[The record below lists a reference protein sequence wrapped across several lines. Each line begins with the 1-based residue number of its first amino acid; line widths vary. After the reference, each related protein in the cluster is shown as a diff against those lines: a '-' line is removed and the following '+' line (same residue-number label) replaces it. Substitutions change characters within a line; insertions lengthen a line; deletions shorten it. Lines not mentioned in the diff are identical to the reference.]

1 MEDLTST
8 LSALAISTKTPI
20 QRCVDALI
28 AEITKSSPTQETART
43 LIREITTTLETAL
56 CKESPAAVA
65 TNSAAAA
72 VTPREAGSGSSSL
85 PVSSADGKAAAAV
98 VTNSAAAAVTP
109 REAGS
114 GSSSLS
120 VSGADGKA
128 AAAVV
133 TNSTAATAAAT
144 AVATN
149 SAAATTLSIVEPSAK
164 PSRGGSSLENGVAYE
179 HKIRTLLTC
188 YTYNELELHVS
199 ESTASGGHGQDV
211 QFRVADIT
219 VNLECKDQGAFE
231 GGGKTYKNVENVLV
245 IPEECLHKRLLGD
258 YHPFEGRIPSFLKG
272 DKTLVTW
279 EAEKHLFKDEYKEA
293 PDTTVATYY
302 RSKGIHYIQFEKKGL
317 YTTGHDILEL
327 GVPLFKCE
335 TRFRIRCKR
344 HRSSTM
350 PSSVQASLTYTKK
363 SIAPSPFDL
372 QKKLPSKFK
381 KVKEAAI

>member
-1 MEDLTST
+1 
-8 LSALAISTKTPI
+8 
-20 QRCVDALI
+20 
-28 AEITKSSPTQETART
+28 
-43 LIREITTTLETAL
+43 
-56 CKESPAAVA
+56 
-65 TNSAAAA
+65 
-72 VTPREAGSGSSSL
+72 
-85 PVSSADGKAAAAV
+85 
-98 VTNSAAAAVTP
+98 
-109 REAGS
+109 
-114 GSSSLS
+114 
-120 VSGADGKA
+120 
-128 AAAVV
+128 
-133 TNSTAATAAAT
+133 
-144 AVATN
+144 
-149 SAAATTLSIVEPSAK
+149 
-164 PSRGGSSLENGVAYE
+164 
-179 HKIRTLLTC
+179 
-188 YTYNELELHVS
+188 VS
-199 ESTASGGHGQDV
+199 ESTASGGHGQDI

-258 YHPFEGRIPSFLKG
+258 YRPFEGRIPSFLKG
-272 DKTLVTW
+272 DKTLATW

-302 RSKGIHYIQFEKKGL
+302 RSKGIHYIQFEQKGL

>member
-1 MEDLTST
+1 
-8 LSALAISTKTPI
+8 
-20 QRCVDALI
+20 
-28 AEITKSSPTQETART
+28 
-43 LIREITTTLETAL
+43 
-56 CKESPAAVA
+56 
-65 TNSAAAA
+65 
-72 VTPREAGSGSSSL
+72 
-85 PVSSADGKAAAAV
+85 
-98 VTNSAAAAVTP
+98 
-109 REAGS
+109 
-114 GSSSLS
+114 
-120 VSGADGKA
+120 
-128 AAAVV
+128 
-133 TNSTAATAAAT
+133 
-144 AVATN
+144 
-149 SAAATTLSIVEPSAK
+149 
-164 PSRGGSSLENGVAYE
+164 
-179 HKIRTLLTC
+179 
-188 YTYNELELHVS
+188 LELHVS
-199 ESTASGGHGQDV
+199 ETTASGGHGQDV

-363 SIAPSPFDL
+363 SIHPSPFDL

>member
-65 TNSAAAA
+65 
-72 VTPREAGSGSSSL
+72 
-85 PVSSADGKAAAAV
+85 
-98 VTNSAAAAVTP
+98 TNSAAAAVTP

>member
-20 QRCVDALI
+20 QRCVEALI
-28 AEITKSSPTQETART
+28 AEIAKTSPTQETART
-43 LIREITTTLETAL
+43 LIREITTTLETAF
-56 CKESPAAVA
+56 CKESPATAVA
-65 TNSAAAA
+65 VTNSAAATA
-72 VTPREAGSGSSSL
+72 VVATNS
-85 PVSSADGKAAAAV
+85 VAATAV
-98 VTNSAAAAVTP
+98 VTNSAAATNSAVVTNST
-109 REAGS
+109 AT
-114 GSSSLS
+114 
-120 VSGADGKA
+120 
-128 AAAVV
+128 AVV
-133 TNSTAATAAAT
+133 TNSTAATTVVVTNSAAAT
-144 AVATN
+144 AVVATN
-149 SAAATTLSIVEPSAK
+149 SAAATAAATNSAAAVATTLSIVEPSAK

-199 ESTASGGHGQDV
+199 ESTASGGHGQDI

-258 YHPFEGRIPSFLKG
+258 YRPFEGRIPSFLKG

>member
-20 QRCVDALI
+20 QRCVEALI
-28 AEITKSSPTQETART
+28 AEIAKTSPTQETART
-43 LIREITTTLETAL
+43 LIREITTTLETAF
-56 CKESPAAVA
+56 CKEPLITTAA
-65 TNSAAAA
+65 TAAA
-72 VTPREAGSGSSSL
+72 
-85 PVSSADGKAAAAV
+85 
-98 VTNSAAAAVTP
+98 
-109 REAGS
+109 
-114 GSSSLS
+114 
-120 VSGADGKA
+120 
-128 AAAVV
+128 
-133 TNSTAATAAAT
+133 TNSTAATAAKAPVVT
-144 AVATN
+144 TTVAAAVATN
-149 SAAATTLSIVEPSAK
+149 SAAATTLSIVEPSTK

-179 HKIRTLLTC
+179 HKIRSLLTC

-199 ESTASGGHGQDV
+199 ETTASGGHGQDV

-258 YHPFEGRIPSFLKG
+258 YRPFEGRIPSFLKG

-350 PSSVQASLTYTKK
+350 PSSVQASLTFTKK
-363 SIAPSPFDL
+363 SIKASPFDL
-372 QKKLPSKFK
+372 QKKLPINFK
-381 KVKEAAI
+381 KVKEAIL